1 MTVMNSEDVA
11 ESTDISEIGF
21 SHSLADE
28 NSVLACASV
37 NQEKAQGKLEF
48 SSDISEDSS
57 DNSPIDKLPLELLIK
72 IFHLLPDADLL
83 HRIPL
88 VSKTWHRVSLTPV
101 LRTRLVLRKN
111 VPSDTLFQQFKT
123 RPLMRVFHCPAME
136 SAGSALVNAVLLTN
150 SLRCLNIGFSHLTE
164 ECADCLSA
172 NLPPT
177 LVHLNVEGLKTV
189 GLKFIT
195 NLVDRCPNLQ
205 ALNLSHCVAVCDNCV
220 QLLSDKLP
228 GLRRLNLDGVLWLTD
243 VALQYLAGSSSLST
257 GSVSALWL
265 DGFELTSSGISH
277 FLQSVSDVQN
287 KLRKDLYQLSSH
299 PIDLLLKD
307 ADSLIGLHVLWI
319 SFCDHF
325 TDGAIRPIRNLTGLT
340 ALTLRKAQQ
349 ITTDGWQYIFRLDTG
364 IPNTSLQWLEHL
376 DLSECPSVNDSVVS
390 SLCECC
396 GPRLRSLI
404 LNWCWDLTDHGL
416 DDIVFSC
423 PALRHLS
430 LVGNHSILGLALKNI
445 PVKQPSMN
453 VVNLAQ
459 CNLVFDS
466 ILNELAQEMPHLYVF
481 DYFGEPVGGGPDDI
495 CHYDFLRSLEKVPI
509 CAD

>member
-189 GLKFIT
+189 GRFYNHSLHSHLFIPVHVDGSQAAFYQLCILSKFISSPS
-195 NLVDRCPNLQ
+195 NQ
-205 ALNLSHCVAVCDNCV
+205 FCV
-220 QLLSDKLP
+220 
-228 GLRRLNLDGVLWLTD
+228 T
-243 VALQYLAGSSSLST
+243 
-257 GSVSALWL
+257 
-265 DGFELTSSGISH
+265 
-277 FLQSVSDVQN
+277 
-287 KLRKDLYQLSSH
+287 
-299 PIDLLLKD
+299 
-307 ADSLIGLHVLWI
+307 
-319 SFCDHF
+319 
-325 TDGAIRPIRNLTGLT
+325 
-340 ALTLRKAQQ
+340 
-349 ITTDGWQYIFRLDTG
+349 IT
-364 IPNTSLQWLEHL
+364 
-376 DLSECPSVNDSVVS
+376 
-390 SLCECC
+390 
-396 GPRLRSLI
+396 
-404 LNWCWDLTDHGL
+404 
-416 DDIVFSC
+416 
-423 PALRHLS
+423 
-430 LVGNHSILGLALKNI
+430 
-445 PVKQPSMN
+445 
-453 VVNLAQ
+453 
-459 CNLVFDS
+459 
-466 ILNELAQEMPHLYVF
+466 
-481 DYFGEPVGGGPDDI
+481 
-495 CHYDFLRSLEKVPI
+495 HYSW
-509 CAD
+509 